1 VPRRAAVRRGLKR
14 DVLQLPSARDDQGDS
29 PRTRNDGV
37 SVQRVGTDLPIGVF
51 DSGVGGLTV
60 LRAIRAA
67 LPSESTVY
75 LGDTA
80 RVPYGTKSRDSV
92 LRYSLQASEQL
103 VRRGIK
109 LLVVACNTASALSLE
124 ELRAHLKP
132 LPVLGVVE
140 PGAQAAVAA
149 SARRRHL
156 VLATEATVAQRAYT
170 RAIRALSPAAHVEE
184 LACSLFVALAE
195 EGWTD
200 GAVAAAAARAY
211 LGGVAARLEAE
222 QPDSVILGCTHFPL
236 LAAEIRAVLG
246 PGPSIVDSASATA
259 RAAGALLARE
269 RLERTAAAGA
279 ELRLLVTDGA
289 ARFARLGSRFLGE
302 SVALADVEV
311 VDL

>member
-1 VPRRAAVRRGLKR
+1 MSSTRGA
-14 DVLQLPSARDDQGDS
+14 S
-29 PRTRNDGV
+29 
-37 SVQRVGTDLPIGVF
+37 DLPIGVF

-67 LPSESTVY
+67 VPHESTVY

-92 LRYSLQASEQL
+92 LRYSLQASDQL

-109 LLVVACNTASALSLE
+109 LLVVACNTASALSLP
-124 ELRAHLKP
+124 ELRAHLAP

-140 PGAQAAVAA
+140 PGAEAAVAA
-149 SARRRHL
+149 SRSQRHL

-170 RAIRALSPAAHVEE
+170 RAIRALAPRAEVEE

-200 GAVAAAAARAY
+200 GAVAEAAARAY
-211 LGGVAARLEAE
+211 LGPISARPAGER
-222 QPDSVILGCTHFPL
+222 PDSVILGCTHFPL
-236 LAAEIRAVLG
+236 LAETIRAELG
-246 PGPSIVDSASATA
+246 AAPSIVDSATATA
-259 RAAGALLARE
+259 RSVAALLEREALANGSSAR
-269 RLERTAAAGA
+269 GD
-279 ELRLLVTDGA
+279 LRLLVTDGA

-302 SVALADVEV
+302 PFTPPDVEL